1 MLDPNAGNYMATS
14 DNFSETYQ
22 NFDIG
27 SDWVAEHPGDIIP
40 LARIGRKL
48 DELEYQR
55 PRYITR
61 PTIFRQDEE
70 LFSSLSELKQRR
82 PRIARRILN
91 ATEMLFES

>member
-1 MLDPNAGNYMATS
+1 MLDLNAGNYMATS

-48 DELEYQR
+48 DELE
-55 PRYITR
+55 
-61 PTIFRQDEE
+61 
-70 LFSSLSELKQRR
+70 
-82 PRIARRILN
+82 
-91 ATEMLFES
+91 